1 MHFYF
6 ETNFFLK
13 IYDLNID
20 KNIKI
25 KYNIIN
31 KMLGVFYEKNYYFI
45 NHSTSFNYSMFKW
58 TSSKSEKSKSEIE
71 FIEDDADNFVYEE
84 AETNIIKTN
93 ETKTTSKENKISE
106 IKTNEIKTTNES
118 KENKANENLEIKN
131 ANETVSE
138 NKINDTEKIVYIAK
152 TGKKYHL
159 ENCRTL
165 RGEKEA
171 IDLNEA
177 IKNGY
182 EVCKVCKPDGIWD
195 ISLYLELYFL
205 ILTMI
210 INTHY
215 FKSISKSI
223 SLLFNGNKLNNTIYN
238 FIKNWNNIIYHFF

>member
-1 MHFYF
+1 MKKFILLLIILSVLIIQCS
-6 ETNFFLK
+6 N
-13 IYDLNID
+13 
-20 KNIKI
+20 
-25 KYNIIN
+25 KYS
-31 KMLGVFYEKNYYFI
+31 GE
-45 NHSTSFNYSMFKW
+45 
-58 TSSKSEKSKSEIE
+58 SEKSESE

-106 IKTNEIKTTNES
+106 IKTNEIKTTNEN

-131 ANETVSE
+131 ANETISE
-138 NKINDTEKIVYIAK
+138 NKINETEKIVYIAK

-182 EVCKVCKPDGIWD
+182 EVCKICKPD
-195 ISLYLELYFL
+195 
-205 ILTMI
+205 
-210 INTHY
+210 
-215 FKSISKSI
+215 SI
-223 SLLFNGNKLNNTIYN
+223 
-238 FIKNWNNIIYHFF
+238 